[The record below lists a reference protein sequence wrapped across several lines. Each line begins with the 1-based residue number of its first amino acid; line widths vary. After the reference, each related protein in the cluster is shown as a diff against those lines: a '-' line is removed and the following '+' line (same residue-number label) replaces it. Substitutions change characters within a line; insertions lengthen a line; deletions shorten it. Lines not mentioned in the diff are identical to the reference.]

1 MKFDSIHKTKARNAA
16 KMIRAKLAA
25 EQPGAG
31 IELLRHWPD
40 AGNRARGNRAHRDKM
55 CIAAYIPIHSE
66 IDVWP
71 LMRALEDAG
80 HSLALPCIKR
90 KAHPLEFRCFAL
102 GDKLRRGAFGTREP
116 MRNVPRVVPNIVLL
130 PLLAYARD
138 GYRLGYG
145 GGFYDRT
152 LQGLRQNKAN
162 AGKIFACGVAY
173 SGQEVPTLPTDQ
185 YDEKL
190 DGVLTET
197 GFRKFI

>member
-1 MKFDSIHKTKARNAA
+1 MHFDSIHKTKARNAA
-16 KMIRAKLAA
+16 KMIRAKLAG
-25 EQPGAG
+25 EQPDAG

-40 AGNRARGNRAHRDKM
+40 VKNDVGNRPRRDKE

-71 LMRALEDAG
+71 LMRALADAG

-90 KAHPLEFRCFAL
+90 KAHPLKFRRFAL

-116 MRNVPRVVPNIVLL
+116 MRDVKVVTPDIVLL

-138 GYRLGYG
+138 GCRLGYG

-152 LQGLRQNKAN
+152 LQSLRAS
-162 AGKIFACGVAY
+162 GEIFACGVAY

-197 GFRKFI
+197 GFRKFT

>member
-16 KMIRAKLAA
+16 KMIRAKLAE
-25 EQPGAG
+25 EQPGAAV
-31 IELLRHWPD
+31 ELLRYWPEVEYG
-40 AGNRARGNRAHRDKM
+40 AGNGLHRDKK
-55 CIAAYIPIHSE
+55 CIAVYIPIHFE

-71 LMRALEDAG
+71 LMRALEGAG

-90 KAHPLEFRCFAL
+90 KAHPLEFRNFTL

-116 MRNVPRVVPNIVLL
+116 MRNADIIKPNIVLL

-152 LQGLRQNKAN
+152 LALLRKS
-162 AGKIFACGVAY
+162 GEIFACGVAY

-185 YDEKL
+185 HDEKL

-197 GFRKFI
+197 GFRTFVCG

>member
-25 EQPGAG
+25 DQPGAG

-40 AGNRARGNRAHRDKM
+40 VGNRPHRDKM

-116 MRNVPRVVPNIVLL
+116 MRNAPLVVPNIVLL

-152 LQGLRQNKAN
+152 LATLRKS
-162 AGKIFACGVAY
+162 GKIFACGVAY

>member
-1 MKFDSIHKTKARNAA
+1 MKFDSLNKTKARNAA

-25 EQPGAG
+25 ELPDAG
-31 IELLRHWPD
+31 VELLRHWPD
-40 AGNRARGNRAHRDKM
+40 IGIKAG
-55 CIAAYIPIHSE
+55 CVAAYIPIHSE

-71 LMRALEDAG
+71 LMQGLAGAG

-90 KAHPLEFRCFAL
+90 KGHPLEFRSYTL

-116 MRNVPRVVPNIVLL
+116 LRSAVFMTPDIVLL

-138 GYRLGYG
+138 GHRLGYG

-152 LQGLRQNKAN
+152 LQDLRDPKNIK
-162 AGKIFACGVAY
+162 GEIFACGVAY
-173 SGQEVPTLPTDQ
+173 SGQEVPILLTDS

-197 GFRKFI
+197 GFKGFT

>member
-1 MKFDSIHKTKARNAA
+1 MHFDSIHKTKARNAA

-25 EQPGAG
+25 ERPGTG
-31 IELLRHWPD
+31 VELLRHWPD
-40 AGNRARGNRAHRDKM
+40 VRNGVGSKEGYV
-55 CIAAYIPIHSE
+55 AAYIPIHSE
-66 IDVWP
+66 IDTWP
-71 LMRALEDAG
+71 LMRALVDAG

-90 KAHPLEFRCFAL
+90 KAHPLEFRKFTL

-116 MRNVPRVVPNIVLL
+116 MRDAPIVTPNIVLL
-130 PLLAYARD
+130 PLLAYGRD

-152 LQGLRQNKAN
+152 LALLRQNKAN
-162 AGKIFACGVAY
+162 DREIFACGVAY

-197 GFRKFI
+197 GFRKFT

>member
-1 MKFDSIHKTKARNAA
+1 MKFDSLNKTKARNAA

-25 EQPGAG
+25 ELPDAG
-31 IELLRHWPD
+31 VELLRHWPD
-40 AGNRARGNRAHRDKM
+40 IGIRAG
-55 CIAAYIPIHSE
+55 CVAAYIPIHSE

-71 LMRALEDAG
+71 LMRALANSG
-80 HSLALPCIKR
+80 HDLALPCIKR
-90 KAHPLEFRCFAL
+90 KGYPLDFRVYEI

-116 MRNVPRVVPNIVLL
+116 MRDKPLVTPDIVLL

-138 GYRLGYG
+138 GHRLGYG

-152 LQGLRQNKAN
+152 LQKLRAS
-162 AGKIFACGVAY
+162 GEIFACGVAY
-173 SGQEVPTLPTDQ
+173 SGQEVPILLTDS

-197 GFRKFI
+197 GFKGFT

>member
-25 EQPGAG
+25 DQPGAG

-40 AGNRARGNRAHRDKM
+40 IGNGLDRVKV
-55 CIAAYIPIHSE
+55 CVAAFIPIHSE
-66 IDVWP
+66 IDVLP
-71 LMRALEDAG
+71 LMHALQDAG
-80 HSLALPCIKR
+80 HTLALPCIKR
-90 KAHPLEFRCFAL
+90 KAHPLEFRNFTL

-116 MRNVPRVVPNIVLL
+116 MRNAALVTPDIVLL
-130 PLLAYARD
+130 PMLAYARD

-152 LQGLRQNKAN
+152 LASLRQIESN
-162 AGKIFACGVAY
+162 AGEIYACGVAY
-173 SGQEVPTLPTDQ
+173 AGQEVPTVPTDQ

-197 GFRKFI
+197 GFRTFT